1 MVRNGKIARLPR
13 VIRDELNRRLDNCE
27 QGVRLVEWLN
37 GLPEVR
43 KVLESDFDGRAITEG
58 NLTEWKNGGF
68 VDWQEQQGTLN
79 LIRELEADSREL
91 PKEGS
96 GVAEHIEAVMLA
108 RYAAT
113 LYGSHDTAKD
123 PDRTLRRLG
132 RSLREVVRLRR
143 CGQAEERMRIE
154 REWLELARQKTE
166 RGQREKFREWIKDPK
181 VREKL
186 KPLMSD
192 EEKQRII
199 EEILDSE
206 EEADEKP

>member
-1 MVRNGKIARLPR
+1 MTRKGKIARLSR
-13 VIRDELNRRLDNCE
+13 DVRDELNRRLDNGE

-43 KVLESDFDGRAITEG
+43 KVLETDFEGRAITEG

-68 VDWQEQQGTLN
+68 LDWQEQQGTLN

-91 PKEGS
+91 PKEGG
-96 GVAEHIEAVMLA
+96 GVAEHMESVMLA

-113 LYGSHDTAKD
+113 LYGSHDTAQD
-123 PDRTLRRLG
+123 PGRTLRRLG
-132 RSLREVVRLRR
+132 RSLREVARLRR
-143 CGQAEERMRIE
+143 CGQAEERMQLE

-166 RGQREKFREWIKDPK
+166 KGQREKFREWVKDPK
-181 VREKL
+181 VREKI
-186 KPLMSD
+186 KPTMSD

-199 EEILDSE
+199 EEILDAE
-206 EEADEKP
+206 EEK